1 MTDGSDRLGD
11 RLPSCDTEDPAQLE
25 AWFGAF
31 GFSDHWRKVVLA
43 NCREII
49 RATFAL
55 KNEKVSE
62 ARLDDL
68 ARTHNAYIDF
78 LVENLEGR
86 RLREQMARESMAGMR

>member
-1 MTDGSDRLGD
+1 MSESGDRLGD

-25 AWFGAF
+25 AWFGSF
-31 GFSDHWRKVVLA
+31 GFSDHWRKVVLS
-43 NCREII
+43 NCREVI

-68 ARTHNAYIDF
+68 SRTHNNYLDF
-78 LVENLEGR
+78 LIENLEGR
-86 RLREQMARESMAGMR
+86 RLREKMAREEMAGMR